1 MGNKRMGDEYEKVYV
16 LRSLHEICS
25 YVQLIDTKKSN
36 STETKNWVP
45 LAHCIALTS
54 LVAI

>member
-16 LRSLHEICS
+16 LKSLHEICS

-36 STETKNWVP
+36 SAKTKTES
-45 LAHCIALTS
+45 H
-54 LVAI
+54 